1 MNVHNEIGTAFL
13 SQIHANSNSTPEF
26 NELEDVPNA
35 SDDEE
40 LYIGKEFNNVR
51 ALRRAVKLYSVQVH
65 HTFKLH
71 YSSKKYEEYRCVNY
85 GDNCS
90 WKVRACKKENRN
102 F

>member
-1 MNVHNEIGTAFL
+1 MNVHNELGTAFL
-13 SQIHANSNSTPEF
+13 SQIHANSNSTSEF

-65 HTFKLH
+65 HTFKVY
-71 YSSKKYEEYRCVNY
+71 YS
-85 GDNCS
+85 
-90 WKVRACKKENRN
+90 CKNMKNIDVLIMEILVIGE
-102 F
+102 